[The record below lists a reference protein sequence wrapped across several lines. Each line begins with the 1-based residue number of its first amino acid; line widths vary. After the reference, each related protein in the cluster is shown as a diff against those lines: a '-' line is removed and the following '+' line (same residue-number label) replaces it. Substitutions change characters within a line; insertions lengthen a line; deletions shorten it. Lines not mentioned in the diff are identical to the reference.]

1 MKTLRNTIAVLLV
14 TGLTMIAI
22 YAGVQIAGANSGTSP
37 STVAAAAGQTFLCPV
52 SGCSAATCHGAT
64 NLPAPT
70 TTAAA
75 DGSSDSGQLQTCPR
89 TGCTASS
96 CHGATGSP
104 PPKSGQGSPGTGTGG
119 YGHRGY
125 VDDGATTNQDPNS
138 GLVWQ

>member
-1 MKTLRNTIAVLLV
+1 MKTVRNTISVLLV
-14 TGLTMIAI
+14 TALTALAL
-22 YAGVQIAGANSGTSP
+22 YAGVQVAGADNGKGAT
-37 STVAAAAGQTFLCPV
+37 TVAATAGQTYLCPV
-52 SGCSAATCHGAT
+52 SGCSASTCHGAT

-70 TTAAA
+70 TTASTSDA
-75 DGSSDSGQLQTCPR
+75 SSSGQMQTCPR

-104 PPKSGQGSPGTGTGG
+104 PPTSGQGGSGTGSG

-125 VDDGATTNQDPNS
+125 VDDGGTTNQDPNS